1 MEIFLLIADELDD
14 VTSAAKMLLPNA
26 LGFLTALALFALT
39 VLAFMQWPLLVSLL
53 AGMAGTSL
61 LLGSLVRERL
71 LTRSPRTDG

>member
-26 LGFLTALALFALT
+26 LGFLIALSLFALT

-71 LTRSPRTDG
+71 LARSPRTDG